1 MVTGQG
7 VADGMGVGVAWSAKR
22 VAICVASALALVSSG
37 DIGVSKG
44 GFDWQ
49 AASNMLSEISTRKLS
64 LSLACWRLVML

>member
-49 AASNMLSEISTRKLS
+49 ALKTRVIIKIISRKALALRIRCLFML
-64 LSLACWRLVML
+64 

>member
-1 MVTGQG
+1 MATGQG

-49 AASNMLSEISTRKLS
+49 ALKAMLMIAMSNRRVLALRIWQLFML
-64 LSLACWRLVML
+64 